1 MLGEDDG
8 GGLSTTISTSPRLNP
23 GPAGAPSYHICADSS
38 LTESLVTVEVLLQAS
53 ASFFIT
59 AGTDPSVTTTGPS
72 AHLLVLS
79 TKSIRSGLNPSDPN
93 VIGVIVTTLGIDTP
107 ETLINDGMIGG
118 SAKVITDGIPDGG
131 SNVITLGT
139 LIGPSGPILIEGNT
153 TGGKLIVTGTGVKS
167 GNVISG
173 KFGIVGNSIK
183 GTF

>member
-1 MLGEDDG
+1 MV
-8 GGLSTTISTSPRLNP
+8 
-23 GPAGAPSYHICADSS
+23 A
-38 LTESLVTVEVLLQAS
+38 VLLQDS
-53 ASFFIT
+53 ASFFII
-59 AGTDPSVTTTGPS
+59 AGTDPSVTITGFS
-72 AHLLVLS
+72 AHLLELS

-107 ETLINDGMIGG
+107 ETLINDGIIGG

-167 GNVISG
+167 GNIISG